1 MRTNHILTIVLLSL
15 VLLLGVALIY
25 TWYGRTSFLPDIE
38 EGLYSPEPLTR
49 YGIPV
54 DSLMMFEGVVLPRE
68 TLSNILTSYNVS
80 LSTIDQLAR
89 RSRGVFDL
97 RRIRA
102 GNNYSVITLND
113 SLQTVRYFIYEER
126 PTTFVVFDLGDS
138 LHVYTGEREIER
150 RIRKT
155 SGIIESSLW
164 NAMVAMNDNPQ
175 LALELSDIY
184 AWTIDFFGIQRGD
197 NYRVI
202 YEVMYVEEQPIGIGR
217 VLASHFQSSGND
229 FYAFYF
235 LQDSE
240 GDFFDEQANSLR
252 KTFLKAPL
260 RYSRISSHF
269 SHRRLHPVHRVYRP
283 HHGVDYAAPTG
294 TPVMA
299 VGDGVITI
307 ARYRG
312 ANGNMVEI
320 RHNSVHTTQYLH
332 LSRYGKGIREGVRVA
347 QGQVIGYVG
356 STGTSTGPHL
366 DFRFY
371 EHGRPI
377 NPLTVKSPPAEPVQ
391 EEYHEEFMNHAD
403 SLRHILMQI
412 ELPEFAIP

>member
-1 MRTNHILTIVLLSL
+1 MKNKWLIAILLAIL
-15 VLLLGVALIY
+15 VVTLLLTFRYLTRAP
-25 TWYGRTSFLPDIE
+25 SFLTEVE
-38 EGLYSPEPLTR
+38 EGYDPEPVTR

-54 DSLMMFEGVVLPRE
+54 DSLIMFDGVVLPRE
-68 TLSNILTSYNVS
+68 TLSNILTRYGVS
-80 LSTIDQLAR
+80 LSTIDMLAR

-102 GNNYSVITLND
+102 GNSYSVLCLND
-113 SLQTVRYFIYEER
+113 SLQTARYFIYEES
-126 PTTFVVFDLGDS
+126 PTSFVVFNLTDS
-138 LHVYTGEREIER
+138 VYVYTGAKDIER
-150 RIRKT
+150 RVKET

-164 NAMVAMNDNPQ
+164 NAMIAEGNNPQ

-184 AWTIDFFGIQRGD
+184 AWTVDFFGIQRGD

-202 YEVMYVEEQPIGIGR
+202 YEMLYVEGQPIGVGK
-217 VLASHFQSSGND
+217 VLASVFQHRGND
-229 FYAFYF
+229 YYAFYF
-235 LQDSE
+235 EQDDK

-260 RYSRISSHF
+260 KYSRISSHF

-283 HHGVDYAAPTG
+283 HHGVDYAAPAG

-299 VGDGVITI
+299 VGDGVVTI

-320 RHNSVHTTQYLH
+320 RHNSVHKTQYLH
-332 LSRYGKGIREGVRVA
+332 LSRYGKGIREGVRVT

-371 EHGRPI
+371 EHGTPV

-391 EEYHEEFMNHAD
+391 EEYKESFLILAD
-403 SLRHILMQI
+403 SLLSRLRAI
-412 ELPEFAIP
+412 ELPE

>member
-1 MRTNHILTIVLLSL
+1 MMNKRFAV
-15 VLLLGVALIY
+15 VALIILASLVIIILLRNTFRPGPEY
-25 TWYGRTSFLPDIE
+25 DVE
-38 EGLYSPEPLTR
+38 EELYDPEPLTK

-54 DSLMMFEGVVLPRE
+54 DSLIMFEGVVLPRE
-68 TLSNILTSYNVS
+68 TLSNILTRYNVS
-80 LSTIDQLAR
+80 LATVDLLAR
-89 RSRGVFDL
+89 RSHGIFDL

-102 GNNYSVITLND
+102 GNNYSVLCLND
-113 SLQTVRYFIYEER
+113 SLQTIKYFIYEES
-126 PTTFVVFDLGDS
+126 PTQYVVFDLGDS
-138 LHVYTGEREIER
+138 VHVYTGAKEIER
-150 RIRKT
+150 RIKET

-164 NAMVAMNDNPQ
+164 NALVGQGNNPQ

-197 NYRVI
+197 NFRAI
-202 YEVMYVEEQPIGIGR
+202 YELLYVEGQPIGVGR
-217 VLASHFQSSGND
+217 VHAAHFQNSGND
-229 FYAFYF
+229 FYAFYYV
-235 LQDSE
+235 QDSI
-240 GDFFDEQANSLR
+240 GDYFDEKANSLR

-269 SHRRLHPVHRVYRP
+269 SHSRLHPIHRVYRP
-283 HHGVDYAAPTG
+283 HHGVDYAAPAG

-299 VGDGVITI
+299 IGDGIVTV

-332 LSRYGKGIREGVRVA
+332 LSRYGKGIREGVRVQ

-371 EHGRPI
+371 EHGKPI

-391 EEYHEEFMNHAD
+391 ENYKESYLAITD
-403 SLRHILMQI
+403 SLLNRLKTIQ
-412 ELPEFAIP
+412 LPEVN

>member
-1 MRTNHILTIVLLSL
+1 MKNKWLIAILLAVL
-15 VLLLGVALIY
+15 VATLLLTYRYLTRAPSYPTEV
-25 TWYGRTSFLPDIE
+25 E
-38 EGLYSPEPLTR
+38 EVYDPEPVIR

-54 DSLMMFEGVVLPRE
+54 DSLIMFEGVVLPRE
-68 TLSNILTSYNVS
+68 TLSNILTRYGVS
-80 LSTIDQLAR
+80 LSTVDLLAR

-102 GNNYSVITLND
+102 GNNYSVLSLND
-113 SLQTVRYFIYEER
+113 SLQTAKYFIYEET
-126 PTTFVVFDLGDS
+126 PTSFIVFSLVDS
-138 LHVYTGEREIER
+138 VYVYPGLKETER
-150 RIRKT
+150 RIKET
-155 SGIIESSLW
+155 SGLIESSLW
-164 NAMVAMNDNPQ
+164 NAMIAQGNDPQ

-184 AWTIDFFGIQRGD
+184 AWTVDFFGIQRGD
-197 NYRVI
+197 SYRVI
-202 YEVMYVEEQPIGIGR
+202 YEMLYVEDQPIGVGR
-217 VLASHFQSSGND
+217 VLASVFQHRGSE
-229 FYAFYF
+229 FFAFYF
-235 LQDSE
+235 EQDGK

-269 SHRRLHPVHRVYRP
+269 SHRRLHPIHRVYRA
-283 HHGVDYAAPTG
+283 HHGVDYVAPAG

-299 VGDGVITI
+299 VGDGVVTI

-320 RHNSVHTTQYLH
+320 RHNSVHKTQYLH
-332 LSRYGKGIREGVRVA
+332 LSRYGKGIREGVRVT

-371 EHGRPI
+371 EHGTPV

-391 EEYHEEFMNHAD
+391 EEHSEVFLVVAD
-403 SLRHILMQI
+403 SLMNRLKMIG
-412 ELPEFAIP
+412 LPE

>member
-1 MRTNHILTIVLLSL
+1 MKNKWLIAILLAALVLTLILTFRYLTQ
-15 VLLLGVALIY
+15 APY
-25 TWYGRTSFLPDIE
+25 FAPEDE
-38 EGLYSPEPLTR
+38 EVYDPEPVTK

-54 DSLMMFEGVVLPRE
+54 DSLIMFEGVVLPRE
-68 TLSNILTSYNVS
+68 TVSNILTRYGVS
-80 LSTIDQLAR
+80 LSTVDLLAR
-89 RSRGVFDL
+89 RSREVFNL
-97 RRIRA
+97 RKIRA
-102 GNNYSVITLND
+102 GNNYSVLCLND
-113 SLQTVRYFIYEER
+113 SLQTAKYFIYEDT
-126 PTTFVVFDLGDS
+126 PTTFIVFGLTDS
-138 LHVYTGEREIER
+138 IRVYTGSKEIEQ
-150 RIRKT
+150 RIKET

-164 NAMVAMNDNPQ
+164 NAMIAQENNPQ

-202 YEVMYVEEQPIGIGR
+202 YEKLYVEGQPIGIGK
-217 VLASHFQSSGND
+217 VLASVFQYRGNE

-235 LQDSE
+235 EQDDK

-260 RYSRISSHF
+260 RFSRISSHF

-283 HHGVDYAAPTG
+283 HHGVDYAAPAG

-299 VGDGVITI
+299 VGDGVVTI

-332 LSRYGKGIREGVRVA
+332 LSRYGKGIREGVRVT
-347 QGQVIGYVG
+347 QGQIIGYVG

-371 EHGRPI
+371 EHGTPV
-377 NPLTVKSPPAEPVQ
+377 NPLRVKSPPAEPVQ
-391 EEYHEEFMNHAD
+391 EKYQEEFMIHAD
-403 SLRHILMQI
+403 SLQGVLMRI
-412 ELPEFAIP
+412 ELPEL